1 MIINN
6 NMTKRVTAKHKIDR
20 RLGVNL
26 WGRDKS
32 PIAKRNY
39 GPGQHGAAK
48 GKPSDYAVQLRAK
61 QKIKGY
67 YGNITEKQFK
77 TIYKKAVQS
86 KGDTMQNLIGL
97 LESRIDAVVYRMK
110 FAPTVFAARQL
121 VSHGHILVNGKR
133 LDIPSAVIKESDVVE
148 LSSKLKEIPMVLM
161 GVESKERDVPNYMTV
176 DHKHMKGT
184 FVKKPTFEEVPYP
197 VMMEPHLVI
206 EFYSR

>member
-1 MIINN
+1 
-6 NMTKRVTAKHKIDR
+6 MTKRIAAKHKIDR

-32 PIAKRNY
+32 PFAKKNY

-48 GKPSDYAVQLRAK
+48 GKPTDYAVQLRAK

-77 TIYKKAVQS
+77 TIFKKAS
-86 KGDTMQNLIGL
+86 RNKGDTMQNLVGL

-110 FAPTVFAARQL
+110 FAPTVFSARQL
-121 VSHGHILVNGKR
+121 VNHGHVLVNGKR
-133 LDIPSAVIKESDVVE
+133 LDIPSALVKENDVIE
-148 LSSKLKEIPMVLM
+148 LATKIREVPMVLN
-161 GVESKERDVPNYMTV
+161 GVESKERDVPAYMNV
-176 DHKHMKGT
+176 DHKAMKGT
-184 FVKKPTFEEVPYP
+184 FMKKPAFEEVPYP
-197 VMMEPHLVI
+197 VQMDLHLVI

>member
-1 MIINN
+1 
-6 NMTKRVTAKHKIDR
+6 MTKRISAKHKIDR

-32 PIAKRNY
+32 PFAKRNY
-39 GPGQHGAAK
+39 GPGQHGANR

-77 TIYKKAVQS
+77 RIYQLSVRQR
-86 KGDTMQNLIGL
+86 GDSIQNLVGL
-97 LESRIDAVVYRMK
+97 LESRIDTVVYRMK

-121 VSHGHILVNGKR
+121 VSHGHVSVNGKR
-133 LDIPSAVIKESDVVE
+133 LDIASARINPGDVVE
-148 LSSKLKEIPMVLM
+148 LMSKIKDVPMV
-161 GVESKERDVPNYMTV
+161 VEAAQSKERELPPYISMDE
-176 DHKHMKGT
+176 KSKKGT
-184 FVKKPTFEEVPYP
+184 FLKVPSFEEIPFP
-197 VMMEPHLVI
+197 TLMEPHLVI